1 MAEGHTRHI
10 DWESPEVF
18 EARVVALLPALAL
31 ARVDGTSPVE
41 YLDAA
46 QRHTVRGL
54 GRALLRSPVTTLDE
68 LLDQWVAPAA
78 STVT

>member
-1 MAEGHTRHI
+1 
-10 DWESPEVF
+10 
-18 EARVVALLPALAL
+18 LPALAL

-46 QRHTVRGL
+46 QRHTI
-54 GRALLRSPVTTLDE
+54 RALARMLLRHPVTTLDG

-78 STVT
+78 STAARLIPATNHH